1 MYYLVPR
8 RQDLELNRKCFE
20 TAREETK
27 VISVPPGQCTGGRV
41 WSGGAH
47 LTHVLPADGYGQ
59 RGRHLPKE
67 VSRLASDVSSLEV
80 GANTNSRG
88 GVGVA
93 TCGVKS
99 KNTVQR

>member
-1 MYYLVPR
+1 MVGLTSPM
-8 RQDLELNRKCFE
+8 
-20 TAREETK
+20 
-27 VISVPPGQCTGGRV
+27 PP
-41 WSGGAH
+41 
-47 LTHVLPADGYGQ
+47 PADGYGQ

-99 KNTVQR
+99 KNTVQGRRLMPFVTVPSAKRSQLRRTL